1 MGKYKCIRHCNWCGV
16 YYLVI
21 MAIKNPY
28 RVLGIVLAIAGAIL
42 SPVFYFIVG
51 SPPLTATAISAV
63 ILGFTCIAI
72 ANSRPYLSPE
82 AARMLL
88 KTGME
93 NMTALLEELGLQNKA
108 TYLPSTTNSPSRALI
123 PLVDNGVTTIISEK
137 LPKRLIVRYGPNI
150 EDMAIAV
157 TTSGNVSIGLLESLP
172 GPTADEMETALNYLL
187 TGVLDIA
194 HNVSVHIMDAKV
206 EVKITAPKMSY
217 ENNLYYK
224 CLGSPIASITA
235 AVAAEALK
243 KPLRIVEEKYQK
255 NEGLVVLEILN

>member
-1 MGKYKCIRHCNWCGV
+1 
-16 YYLVI
+16 

-28 RVLGIVLAIAGAIL
+28 QVLGIVLAIVGAIL
-42 SPVFYFIVG
+42 APVFYFIVG

-82 AARMLL
+82 AAQMLL

-93 NMTALLEELGLQNKA
+93 NTTALLEELGLQNKA
-108 TYLPSTTNSPSRALI
+108 TYLPSTIDSQSRAMI
-123 PLVDNGVTTIISEK
+123 PLVANGGIPIIPER
-137 LPKRLIVRYGPNI
+137 LPKRLIVRYGPNA

-157 TTSGNVSIGLLESLP
+157 TTPGNVSIELLESKP
-172 GPTADEMETALNYLL
+172 GPTADEMEIALNYLL

-206 EVKITAPKMSY
+206 EVKINGPKMSF
-217 ENNLYYK
+217 ENNWYYK

-235 AVAAEALK
+235 AVVAEALK
-243 KPLRIVEEKYQK
+243 KPLRIMEETYQK
-255 NEGLVVLEILN
+255 NEGIVVLEILT

>member
-1 MGKYKCIRHCNWCGV
+1 MV
-16 YYLVI
+16 
-21 MAIKNPY
+21 IKNPY
-28 RVLGIVLAIAGAIL
+28 QVLGIVLAIAGAIL
-42 SPVFYFIVG
+42 APIFYFIVG

-82 AARMLL
+82 AAQVLL

-93 NMTALLEELGLQNKA
+93 NTTALLEELGLQNKA
-108 TYLPSTTNSPSRALI
+108 TYLPSTSDSQSRAVI
-123 PLVDNGVTTIISEK
+123 PLVDKVGTNIVAEN
-137 LPKRLIVRYGPNI
+137 LPKRLIVRYGPNS

-157 TTSGNVSIGLLESLP
+157 TTPGNVSIGLLENKP
-172 GPTADEMETALNYLL
+172 GPTADEIETALNYLL

-194 HNVSVHIMDAKV
+194 HNVSVHITDAKV

-217 ENNLYYK
+217 ENTWYYR

-235 AVAAEALK
+235 AVVAEALK
-243 KPLRIVEEKYQK
+243 KPLKITEEKYEK
-255 NEGLVVLEILN
+255 NEGTVVLEILT

>member
-1 MGKYKCIRHCNWCGV
+1 MT
-16 YYLVI
+16 
-21 MAIKNPY
+21 IKNPY
-28 RVLGIVLAIAGAIL
+28 QILGIVLALVGAIL
-42 SPVFYFIVG
+42 APIFYFVVG
-51 SPPLTATAISAV
+51 SPPLTATAISAL

-82 AARMLL
+82 ATQMLL

-93 NMTALLEELGLQNKA
+93 NVSALLEELGLQNKA
-108 TYLPSTTNSPSRALI
+108 TYLPSTSESESRALI
-123 PLVDNGVTTIISEK
+123 PLGVTGGNISIPGK
-137 LPKRLIVRYGPNI
+137 LPKRLIVRYGPNS

-157 TTSGNVSIGLLESLP
+157 TTPGNVSIELLENKP

-206 EVKITAPKMSY
+206 EVKINGPKMSF
-217 ENNLYYK
+217 ENNWYYK

-235 AVAAEALK
+235 AVVAEALK
-243 KPLRIVEEKYQK
+243 KPLRITEETYQK
-255 NEGLVVLEILN
+255 NEGIVVLEILT